1 MKDQV
6 AVITGA
12 ASGLGLVI
20 TKKLA
25 ENGVKL
31 ALLDLSK
38 DTPNELKNI
47 VATGDDNSVELQL
60 FTDAQDQLRGI
71 KLWDYYK

>member
-1 MKDQV
+1 MDNNSMKDQV

-20 TKKLA
+20 TKTLA

-38 DTPNELKNI
+38 DTPKELKNI
-47 VATGDDNSVELQL
+47 DIIPCSL
-60 FTDAQDQLRGI
+60 
-71 KLWDYYK
+71 